1 MERIKI
7 ISGCMKVSVLIAM
20 VLFFCGVNLSFA
32 GNMAKIGIV
41 DFQKVVKTSSPGKLM
56 KQTIDKKGKEMEGI
70 LKKKRGEIEKLKRE
84 LDRESLVMSK
94 EKFLEKQR
102 DIRIKINDFKAL
114 KADYAQQFK
123 DMEAR
128 FIAKIKQDVLDIARR
143 IGKKE
148 GFQLILEKNEA
159 GAMYYPKSM
168 DITDKLIEEYNKTA
182 VKK

>member
-1 MERIKI
+1 MKTKKS
-7 ISGCMKVSVLIAM
+7 ISGFAKSFLFIAM
-20 VLFFCGVNLSFA
+20 ILFLGGINSTFA
-32 GNMAKIGIV
+32 AGTVKIGIV
-41 DFQKVVKTSSPGKLM
+41 DFQKVVKTSSPGKII

-70 LKKKRGEIEKLKRE
+70 LKKKRAEIEKLKKD

-102 DIRIKINDFKAL
+102 DIRIKINDFKSL

-123 DMEAR
+123 EMEAR
-128 FIAKIKQDVLDIARR
+128 FITKIKTDVLDIARK

-148 GFQLILEKNEA
+148 GFLLILEKNEA

-168 DITDKLIEEYNKTA
+168 DITDQLIKEYNKTA